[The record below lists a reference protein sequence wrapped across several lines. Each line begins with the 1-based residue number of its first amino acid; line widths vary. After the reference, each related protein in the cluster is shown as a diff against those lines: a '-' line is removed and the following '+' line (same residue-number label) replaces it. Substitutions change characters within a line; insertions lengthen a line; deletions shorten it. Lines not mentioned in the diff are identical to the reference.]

1 MGTDTGAPSATVDN
15 PPKGYG
21 GVTPYLVVRDADAA
35 LAWYAKA
42 LGAEFVY
49 RMEWGGKVGHAEM
62 AIAGGHF
69 MLSDEF
75 PDMGLL
81 SPLARGGGTASML
94 VYVPDADAAVA
105 QALAEGATANQPVT
119 TQPWGDRSGQVVDP
133 FGHRWTLATHV
144 EDVPWDEL
152 DRRMAAMGEG
162 AG

>member
-1 MGTDTGAPSATVDN
+1 MEPKTPAATDAVEN
-15 PPKGYG
+15 PPKGYA
-21 GVTPYLVVRDADAA
+21 GVTSYLVVRDADAA

-49 RMEWGGKVGHAEM
+49 RMEWHGKVGHAEM

-81 SPLARGGGTASML
+81 SPLSRGGGTVSML
-94 VYVPDADAAVA
+94 VYVPDADAAHA
-105 QALAEGATANQPVT
+105 QALAEGATEVQPVK
-119 TQPWGDRSGQVVDP
+119 TQPWGDRAGQLQDP

-144 EDVPWDEL
+144 ENVPWDEL
-152 DRRMAAMGEG
+152 DRRMAAA